1 MALLGALKRG
11 FELVLAVVSVA
22 LIVALCLLVMVAVVF
37 RELGAALTWY
47 DEVATVMLA
56 WVTYYGAALAAVRRG
71 HLASPEIL
79 RRMPVRLRLPLF
91 VFAETLV
98 IGFFLIL
105 AWAGLQVVIL
115 LEGDR
120 LISLPWVPVQ
130 LTQSVIPVGAMLFI
144 IAQLLS
150 IPDEW
155 RNLQQRR
162 APTEQI

>member
-1 MALLGALKRG
+1 M
-11 FELVLAVVSVA
+11 
-22 LIVALCLLVMVAVVF
+22 
-37 RELGAALTWY
+37 
-47 DEVATVMLA
+47 
-56 WVTYYGAALAAVRRG
+56 
-71 HLASPEIL
+71 PE
-79 RRMPVRLRLPLF
+79 RLRLVLF
-91 VFAETLV
+91 IFAETLV

-130 LTQSVIPVGAMLFI
+130 LTQSVIPVGATLFI

-155 RNLQQRR
+155 RNLQQQR